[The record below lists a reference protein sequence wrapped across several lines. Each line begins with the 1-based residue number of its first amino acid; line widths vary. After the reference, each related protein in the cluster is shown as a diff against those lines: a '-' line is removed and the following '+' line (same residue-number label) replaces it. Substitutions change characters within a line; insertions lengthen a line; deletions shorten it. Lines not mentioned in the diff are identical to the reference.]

1 MFSERSP
8 FARRI
13 RVLLKRLDIHYKE
26 TILDIVGAPLPD
38 ELYRWNPIGTV
49 PILVMDEKMALSDSA
64 AIIDYFHSK
73 KGIWSHDELKAL
85 KERRASV
92 QAEGLMTSS
101 VAYFVE
107 TNLRKLPKDE
117 WWQDHTASIE
127 RVLRYFQNL
136 IKTEKDILVE
146 NGGLTQPAWD
156 FAIGLQYVI
165 LRMPDFK
172 WKEFCPL
179 GEEILNLALQS
190 KFFVETIP
198 PPPVK

>member
-1 MFSERSP
+1 MVARS
-8 FARRI
+8 
-13 RVLLKRLDIHYKE
+13 HC
-26 TILDIVGAPLPD
+26 
-38 ELYRWNPIGTV
+38 
-49 PILVMDEKMALSDSA
+49 
-64 AIIDYFHSK
+64 
-73 KGIWSHDELKAL
+73 
-85 KERRASV
+85 
-92 QAEGLMTSS
+92 
-101 VAYFVE
+101 
-107 TNLRKLPKDE
+107 
-117 WWQDHTASIE
+117 SIE